1 MLTDYQVEIVNKII
15 KTPKC
20 GIFLGMGLGK
30 TLATLVAISDLMI
43 LRQEVKR
50 VLIIAPKRVAQY
62 TWQEE
67 IDKWGFPLKYRV
79 LMGPAGLRQNRVK
92 NVNKSNTDIYII
104 NRENVVWLIN
114 YLKVERMSWPFDMVV
129 IDESSSFKNHTS
141 KRFKALKTQFAHIK
155 RMVLLSGTP
164 TPRGYMNL
172 WSQMFLLDNG
182 KRLEPTITAFRWKY
196 FTPGK
201 SKGFVVYDWV
211 PKNNADKVIKHNVK
225 DICFGLESSIRVK
238 KPVINDVYCRMSE
251 RELTDY
257 AIFRKELLLQTD
269 KGEITAANA
278 ASLSN
283 KLLQYA
289 SGAVYTESGKEWVRV
304 HDNKLRALK
313 DIIDESNGQNILV
326 FYNYIHEKERIL
338 KAFKEAEV
346 LDVNKWN
353 KGKQVLALAHA
364 ASCGHGLNLQSGGH
378 IMVWFSPT
386 FDLELYLQANA
397 RLARTGQKEPVV
409 IHRLLC
415 KDTRDIEA
423 IKALGVKDY
432 TQKDFMRSILLE
444 LKAQI

>member
-1 MLTDYQVEIVNKII
+1 MLTDYQIEIVNKII
-15 KTPKC
+15 ETPKC

-30 TLATLVAISDLMI
+30 TLATLVAISDLI
-43 LRQEVKR
+43 INRGEIKH

-62 TWQEE
+62 TWQTE
-67 IDKWGFPLKYRV
+67 IEKWGFPLRYK
-79 LMGPAGLRQNRVK
+79 LLACPAALRQKRVK
-92 NVNKSNTDIYII
+92 DAPTSKTDIYII
-104 NRENVVWLIN
+104 NRENVIWLVGF
-114 YLKVERMSWPFDMVV
+114 LKANRLRWPFDMVV

-141 KRFKALKTQFAHIK
+141 KRFKALKTQFHNIK

-172 WSQMFLLDNG
+172 WSQIYLLDNG
-182 KRLEPTITAFRWKY
+182 ERLEPTITAYRWKY

-201 SKGFVVYDWV
+201 RNGYVVFNWEL
-211 PKNNADKVIKHNVK
+211 KENAAKAIKHKVR
-225 DICFGLESSIRVK
+225 DICFGLESTIKIK
-238 KPVINDVYCRMSE
+238 KPIINDVYCKLTE
-251 RELTDY
+251 HELTDY
-257 AIFRKELLLQTD
+257 ALFRKELLLQTD

-289 SGAVYTESGKEWVRV
+289 SGAVYLEDGKQWVKV
-304 HDNKLRALK
+304 HDNKIRALR
-313 DIIDESNGQNILV
+313 DIVDESNGQNILV
-326 FYNYIHEKERIL
+326 FYNFIHEKERIL
-338 KAFKEAEV
+338 KAFKDAEV
-346 LDVNKWN
+346 LDVDKWN
-353 KGKQVLALAHA
+353 KGMQHIALAHA
-364 ASCGHGLNLQSGGH
+364 ASCGHGLNLQFGGH

-415 KDTRDIEA
+415 RNTRDIEA
-423 IKALGVKDY
+423 VKALEEKNY